1 MVIFLVFLVYIQQDI
16 LIITGLQASGVIIDR
31 LLQKC
36 CFVWSEI
43 VGPYSSG
50 NFNDWPLKLKAGS
63 KIWVVVTGIQQ
74 DIYIHISPWDALSQ
88 VHKAVTDFFPI
99 IRLFCETQSLVP
111 CLIDLSPPWT
121 RELPFK
127 YSSVLS
133 YCHVIGK
140 AMLVEKYPKIP
151 KISPGAYIFQRGLCT
166 EGNLRLKIDWAIL

>member
-1 MVIFLVFLVYIQQDI
+1 MSIRRKQPKVLWLTQEFTPTSASLMVIFLVFLVYIQQDI

-63 KIWVVVTGIQQ
+63 KIWVVVIGIQQ

-99 IRLFCETQSLVP
+99 IRIILRNAKPHSMSNRFKPAVNKRITFQVLLGPV
-111 CLIDLSPPWT
+111 LLSCN
-121 RELPFK
+121 RE
-127 YSSVLS
+127 SDAR
-133 YCHVIGK
+133 GK
-140 AMLVEKYPKIP
+140 MRIP
-151 KISPGAYIFQRGLCT
+151 
-166 EGNLRLKIDWAIL
+166 